1 MCTRIWCRRPLTGST
16 SSSVRPSRRAIVRQ
30 RVSAASPPRTGSN
43 ATFMP
48 PRSSSRI
55 AREQL
60 PSVEGGAPLVVE
72 KVELAPSRGKS
83 EEASLEVVFLAAR
96 VERVEAE

>member
-1 MCTRIWCRRPLTGST
+1 MSPVTRVVCAMTGAPGAL
-16 SSSVRPSRRAIVRQ
+16 VDFV
-30 RVSAASPPRTGSN
+30 AATQEPG
-43 ATFMP
+43 
-48 PRSSSRI
+48 
-55 AREQL
+55 
-60 PSVEGGAPLVVE
+60 VEGGAPLVVE